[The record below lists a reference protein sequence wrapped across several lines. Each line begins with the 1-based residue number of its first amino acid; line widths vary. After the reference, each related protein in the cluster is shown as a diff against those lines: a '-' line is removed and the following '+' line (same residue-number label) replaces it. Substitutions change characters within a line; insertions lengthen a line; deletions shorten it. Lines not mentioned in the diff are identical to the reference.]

1 MESLGKKEEGNYQW
15 GLCRAPTVICTLGV
29 WPSQVPRWF
38 PLAHRSHK
46 NVPVAP
52 RPLAH
57 IQPTYHPSWDAEWV
71 SHSWQHFPKEEA
83 TKATRIEDRTAPG
96 PQASRGDM
104 GTNAGVRTPQPVLL
118 TPHWDR
124 DARGVPETCPMAS
137 ADLGCGSYVSGQQV
151 AQKTPR
157 SPKLTAPSPPHP
169 EPHGWL
175 TYVGDVE
182 LVVEEDRHH
191 GHGPSGSLPLQ
202 HLESFQDLLILRR
215 QLVLGDTL

>member
-1 MESLGKKEEGNYQW
+1 
-15 GLCRAPTVICTLGV
+15 
-29 WPSQVPRWF
+29 
-38 PLAHRSHK
+38 
-46 NVPVAP
+46 
-52 RPLAH
+52 
-57 IQPTYHPSWDAEWV
+57 
-71 SHSWQHFPKEEA
+71 
-83 TKATRIEDRTAPG
+83 
-96 PQASRGDM
+96 
-104 GTNAGVRTPQPVLL
+104 
-118 TPHWDR
+118 
-124 DARGVPETCPMAS
+124 MAS

-215 QLVLGDTL
+215 QLVLGDTLQATTGVREDTLQAIAGVSRDTL